1 MSPAPPTV
9 PASAGLSA
17 TQGDTGAVTAA
28 PDVPA
33 GASGRVVLTAG
44 ARRGLVLLSL
54 LGVLLLAASVALA
67 LVWAGEKRSR
77 DHLSQAR
84 SDAVAAARQ
93 EMLDLDSLSAATI
106 DADLAKIIAG
116 ATGSFKDQF
125 VKAKTDLKQVVAQRK
140 TTSAGVIRSSGVVRS
155 DNDTAT
161 VLIAVDRTIK
171 DASTLQPATTTDR
184 WRLDLEKHDGRWL
197 VANLN
202 PVS

>member
-1 MSPAPPTV
+1 VSPAPPAE

-17 TQGDTGAVTAA
+17 TQGDTGPVTPA
-28 PDVPA
+28 PDVLA

-54 LGVLLLAASVALA
+54 LGALLLAASVALA

-140 TTSAGVIRSSGVVRS
+140 TTSAGVIRSSGVIRS

-171 DASTLQPATTTDR
+171 DASTSQPATTTDR

-197 VANLN
+197 VASLN

>member
-1 MSPAPPTV
+1 M
-9 PASAGLSA
+9 
-17 TQGDTGAVTAA
+17 
-28 PDVPA
+28 
-33 GASGRVVLTAG
+33 LTAG
-44 ARRGLVLLSL
+44 ARRALVLLSL

-67 LVWAGEKRSR
+67 LAWAGEKRSR
-77 DHLSQAR
+77 DHLLQAR

-93 EMLDLDSLSAATI
+93 EMLNLDSLSAATI
-106 DADLAKIIAG
+106 DGDLTKIIDG

-125 VKAKTDLKQVVAQRK
+125 AKAKTDLKQVVTQRK

-171 DASTLQPATTTDR
+171 DASTSQPGTTTDR